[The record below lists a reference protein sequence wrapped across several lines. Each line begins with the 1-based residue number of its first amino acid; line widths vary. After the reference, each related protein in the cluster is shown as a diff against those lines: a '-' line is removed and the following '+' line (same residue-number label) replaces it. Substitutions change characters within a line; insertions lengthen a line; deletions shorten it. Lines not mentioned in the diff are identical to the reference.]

1 MATVE
6 VMSPSSSR
14 GEGSTHNNLI
24 TIDSIKTIRDIDTL
38 SVVRAYKGYTVRYMT
53 YRV

>member
-6 VMSPSSSR
+6 VKSPSSLR

-24 TIDSIKTIRDIDTL
+24 TIDSIDTIRDIDTL
-38 SVVRAYKGYTVRYMT
+38 RVVRAYKRYSVRYMT

>member
-6 VMSPSSSR
+6 VMSPSSLRSD
-14 GEGSTHNNLI
+14 GSTHNNLI
-24 TIDSIKTIRDIDTL
+24 TIDTIRDIDTL

>member
-1 MATVE
+1 MATVW
-6 VMSPSSSR
+6 SRGANGSR

-24 TIDSIKTIRDIDTL
+24 TIDSIDTIRDIDTL